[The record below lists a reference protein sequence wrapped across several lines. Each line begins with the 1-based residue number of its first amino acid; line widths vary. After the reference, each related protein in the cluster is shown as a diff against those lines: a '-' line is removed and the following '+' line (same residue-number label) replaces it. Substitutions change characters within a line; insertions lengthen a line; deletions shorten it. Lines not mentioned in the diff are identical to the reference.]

1 MRNLIELLELSER
14 LEDEESKDGFKPTSN
29 DLSGGESQRLGLA
42 RALYKKPSLL
52 VVDEATSALDA
63 RLEKSI
69 VSHMM
74 EQDRRKT
81 VIAITHRISTI
92 KLASRIIFLANGEIT
107 GDNTFEKLY
116 SQHLAFRQQ
125 IEAMKVQSRE

>member
-1 MRNLIELLELSER
+1 
-14 LEDEESKDGFKPTSN
+14 
-29 DLSGGESQRLGLA
+29 
-42 RALYKKPSLL
+42 
-52 VVDEATSALDA
+52 
-63 RLEKSI
+63 
-69 VSHMM
+69 MM